1 MDRPKKT
8 AASEKAGDVLMTT
21 IVSKPKK
28 SDEVSGEGR
37 HESEV
42 PGLLAGY
49 LAKIGRGRLLTH
61 QEEISLS
68 RLA

>member
-1 MDRPKKT
+1 
-8 AASEKAGDVLMTT
+8 MTT

-37 HESEV
+37 HESEA